1 MDGLTISDYANLKEI
16 ERLNRYNDPAG
27 HDGTGWSSSTALWVL
42 VAAVIIL
49 AIVYCWNKNCNE
61 KVQFSTS
68 LANLNGRIQ
77 CMEPDVKW
85 LGKQMYGVAQ
95 TAAGLVTGVADMKEV
110 QTAMGKTIYQNPVD
124 DLTAQFIYGRTSRS
138 SCGGCGRN
146 NRVFEQTQNYTLASQ
161 GVTVTERCGNDNC

>member
-1 MDGLTISDYANLKEI
+1 MESFSLADYASLRKLENYNHYN
-16 ERLNRYNDPAG
+16 ERG
-27 HDGTGWSSSTALWVL
+27 HDGWVTSMPLWVL

-61 KVQFSTS
+61 KAQFATS
-68 LANLNGRIQ
+68 LANLNGRVQ

-95 TAAGLVTGVADMKEV
+95 TAAGLVTGVSDMKDTV
-110 QTAMGKTIYQNPVD
+110 TALGRTVYQNPID
-124 DLTAQFIYGRTSRS
+124 DLTAQFIGTRTARTCS
-138 SCGGCGRN
+138 SGCGRN